1 MKSKNRQQ
9 TLLVLAVVVAAL
21 VLGGRMRGAAAQED
35 DQSPPGGAEFIEK
48 GCYQCHGYDGH
59 GGGGPRLAPDPLPFE
74 AFSRVVR
81 RPPNVMPA
89 YSPKVLTDEKR
100 ALIYEFLESIP
111 DPPEVSSV
119 PALSEE

>member
-1 MKSKNRQQ
+1 MNSKNRPQI
-9 TLLVLAVVVAAL
+9 LLVLAVVVAAL
-21 VLGGRMRGAAAQED
+21 VLGGRMRGAGVQEED
-35 DQSPPGGAEFIEK
+35 PSRPGRAELIEM
-48 GCYQCHGYDGH
+48 GCYQCHGYEGH

-89 YSPKVLTDEKR
+89 YSPNVLTDEKLR
-100 ALIYEFLESIP
+100 LIYEYLESIP